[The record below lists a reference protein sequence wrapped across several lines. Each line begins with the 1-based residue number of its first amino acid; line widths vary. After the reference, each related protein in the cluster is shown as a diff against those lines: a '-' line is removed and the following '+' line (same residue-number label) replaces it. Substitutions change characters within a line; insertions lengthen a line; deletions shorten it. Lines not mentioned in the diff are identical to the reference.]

1 MLVAVIVVVVL
12 VALVVAW
19 LIARRRTPDG
29 VDSFRRQID
38 ALSPEARR
46 PTIDKIKPRDN
57 GDDSPDAPDTP
68 DAPDDER

>member
-1 MLVAVIVVVVL
+1 MLIVVIVVVVL

-46 PTIDKIKPRDN
+46 PTIDKIKPRDD
-57 GDDSPDAPDTP
+57 GDDPPTAPDAT
-68 DAPDDER
+68 DDDR